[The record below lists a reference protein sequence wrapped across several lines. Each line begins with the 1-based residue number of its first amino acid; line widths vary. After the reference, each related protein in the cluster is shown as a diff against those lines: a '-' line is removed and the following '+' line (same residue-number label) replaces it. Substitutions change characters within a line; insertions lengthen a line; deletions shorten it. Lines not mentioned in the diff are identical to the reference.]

1 MSSSALTSDNSAVVM
16 IDHAVGFGNVFRSHD
31 LSLHVN
37 NTVGLAKTAGVFG
50 IPLVLTNGAD
60 TGPYGPLFSELRAVT
75 GGVPM
80 IVREGNFIN
89 AFETPEFAAAI
100 ESAGR
105 RKLVMSGLLTE
116 GCVLGTALAGL
127 ERGYEVYVAV
137 DATAGETLEIHQVAV
152 QRMVQAGVVPVTWL
166 SLASQYQGS
175 YTNHETV
182 PGFLGLMAQHSPT
195 LGMLF
200 QGHAAPQAA
209 PAAPSPDTGNTEPA
223 GSRPQLVT
231 S

>member
-1 MSSSALTSDNSAVVM
+1 MQPSALTPENSAVVM

-37 NTVGLAKTAGVFG
+37 NTVGLAKTAGVFS

-60 TGPYGPLFSELRAVT
+60 TGPYGPLFSELKAET
-75 GGVPM
+75 GDGRV

-89 AFETPEFAAAI
+89 AFQTPQFAAAV

-105 RKLVMSGLLTE
+105 RKLVISGLLTE

-137 DATAGETLEIHQVAV
+137 DATAGETLETHQVAV
-152 QRMVQAGVVPVTWL
+152 QRMIQAGVVPVTWL

-182 PGFLGLMAQHSPT
+182 QGFLGLMTQHSAAF
-195 LGMLF
+195 GMLL
-200 QGHAAPQAA
+200 QGQAVRA
-209 PAAPSPDTGNTEPA
+209 
-223 GSRPQLVT
+223 R
-231 S
+231 

>member
-1 MSSSALTSDNSAVVM
+1 MQPSALTPENSAVVM

-37 NTVGLAKTAGVFG
+37 NTVGLAKTAGVFS

-60 TGPYGPLFSELRAVT
+60 TGPYGPLFSELKAET
-75 GGVPM
+75 GDGRV

-89 AFETPEFAAAI
+89 AFQTPQFAAAV

-105 RKLVMSGLLTE
+105 RKLVISGLLTE

-137 DATAGETLEIHQVAV
+137 DATAGETLETHQVAV
-152 QRMVQAGVVPVTWL
+152 QRMIQAGVVPVTWL

-182 PGFLGLMAQHSPT
+182 QGFLGLMTQHSAAF
-195 LGMLF
+195 GMLF
-200 QGHAAPQAA
+200 QGQAVRA
-209 PAAPSPDTGNTEPA
+209 
-223 GSRPQLVT
+223 R
-231 S
+231 

>member
-1 MSSSALTSDNSAVVM
+1 MQPSALTPQNSAVVM

-37 NTVGLAKTAGVFG
+37 NTVGLAKTAGVSG

-60 TGPYGPLFSELRAVT
+60 TGPYGPLFSELRAET
-75 GGVPM
+75 GDGHV
-80 IVREGNFIN
+80 IVGEGNFIN
-89 AFETPEFAAAI
+89 AFQTPEFAAAV

-137 DATAGETLEIHQVAV
+137 DATAGETLETHQVAV
-152 QRMVQAGVVPVTWL
+152 QRMIQAGVVPVTWL

-182 PGFLGLMAQHSPT
+182 QGFLGLMTQHSAAF
-195 LGMLF
+195 GMLL
-200 QGHAAPQAA
+200 QGQAA
-209 PAAPSPDTGNTEPA
+209 RQAVRA
-223 GSRPQLVT
+223 R
-231 S
+231 

>member
-1 MSSSALTSDNSAVVM
+1 MQPSALTPENSAVVM
-16 IDHAVGFGNVFRSHD
+16 IDHAVGFGNVFRSHN

-60 TGPYGPLFSELRAVT
+60 TGPYGPLFIELRAET
-75 GGVPM
+75 GDGRV

-89 AFETPEFAAAI
+89 AFQIPQFAAAV
-100 ESAGR
+100 ESADR

-137 DATAGETLEIHQVAV
+137 DATAGETLETHQVAV
-152 QRMVQAGVVPVTWL
+152 QRMIQAGVVPVTWL

-182 PGFLGLMAQHSPT
+182 QGFLGLMTQHSPAF
-195 LGMLF
+195 GMLF
-200 QGHAAPQAA
+200 QGRAVRA
-209 PAAPSPDTGNTEPA
+209 
-223 GSRPQLVT
+223 R
-231 S
+231 

>member
-1 MSSSALTSDNSAVVM
+1 MQPSALTPENSAVVM

-37 NTVGLAKTAGVFG
+37 NTVGLAKTAGVFS

-60 TGPYGPLFSELRAVT
+60 TGPYGPLFSELKAET
-75 GGVPM
+75 GDGRV

-89 AFETPEFAAAI
+89 AFQTPQFAAAV

-105 RKLVMSGLLTE
+105 RKLVISGLLTE
-116 GCVLGTALAGL
+116 GCVLTTALAGL

-137 DATAGETLEIHQVAV
+137 DATAGETLETHQVAV
-152 QRMVQAGVVPVTWL
+152 QRMIQAGVVPVTWL

-182 PGFLGLMAQHSPT
+182 QGFLGLMTQHSAAF
-195 LGMLF
+195 GMLF
-200 QGHAAPQAA
+200 QGQAVRA
-209 PAAPSPDTGNTEPA
+209 
-223 GSRPQLVT
+223 R
-231 S
+231 

>member
-1 MSSSALTSDNSAVVM
+1 MPSPPLTPDNSAIVM
-16 IDHAVGFGNVFRSHD
+16 IDHAVRFGNVFRSHD

-75 GGVPM
+75 VGARV

-89 AFETPEFAAAI
+89 ALQTPRFAAAI

-127 ERGYEVYVAV
+127 ERGYEVYLAV
-137 DATAGETLEIHQVAV
+137 DATAGETLETHQGD
-152 QRMVQAGVVPVTWL
+152 QA
-166 SLASQYQGS
+166 SGS
-175 YTNHETV
+175 
-182 PGFLGLMAQHSPT
+182 
-195 LGMLF
+195 
-200 QGHAAPQAA
+200 
-209 PAAPSPDTGNTEPA
+209 
-223 GSRPQLVT
+223 
-231 S
+231 

>member
-1 MSSSALTSDNSAVVM
+1 MSSSALTSGNSAIVM
-16 IDHAVGFGNVFRSHD
+16 IDHAAGFGNVFRSHD

-37 NTVGLAKTAGVFG
+37 NTVGLAETAAVFG

-75 GGVPM
+75 GDARV

-89 AFETPEFAAAI
+89 AFETPEFAAAV
-100 ESAGR
+100 ELAGR

-127 ERGYEVYVAV
+127 ERGYEAYVAV
-137 DATAGETLEIHQVAV
+137 DATAGETLETHQVAV
-152 QRMVQAGVVPVTWL
+152 QRMIQAGAVPVTWL

-182 PGFLGLMAQHSPT
+182 PGFLGLMAQHSPAF
-195 LGMLF
+195 GMLF
-200 QGHAAPQAA
+200 QGRAARQAA
-209 PAAPSPDTGNTEPA
+209 PAGSSP
-223 GSRPQLVT
+223 GSA
-231 S
+231 

>member
-1 MSSSALTSDNSAVVM
+1 MSSPALTSENSAIVM

-31 LSLHVN
+31 VSLHVN

-60 TGPYGPLFSELRAVT
+60 KGPYGPLFSELRAVT
-75 GGVPM
+75 GGARV

-89 AFETPEFAAAI
+89 AFETPQFAAVV

-127 ERGYEVYVAV
+127 ERGYEVYLAV
-137 DATAGETLEIHQVAV
+137 DAAAGETLETHQVAI
-152 QRMVQAGVVPVTWL
+152 QRMIQAGVVPVTWL

-175 YTNHETV
+175 YTNHQTV
-182 PGFLGLMAQHSPT
+182 PGFLDLMAQHSAAF
-195 LGMLF
+195 GMLF
-200 QGHAAPQAA
+200 QSHADRQAT
-209 PAAPSPDTGNTEPA
+209 PAAP
-223 GSRPQLVT
+223 GSA
-231 S
+231 

>member
-1 MSSSALTSDNSAVVM
+1 MSSSALTTENSAVVM

-37 NTVGLAKTAGVFG
+37 NTVGLARTAGVFG

-75 GGVPM
+75 GGAPV
-80 IVREGNFIN
+80 IVREANFID
-89 AFETPEFAAAI
+89 AFQTPQFAAAI

-105 RKLVMSGLLTE
+105 RKLVLSGLLTE

-137 DATAGETLEIHQVAV
+137 DATAGETLETHQVAV

-166 SLASQYQGS
+166 SLASHYQGS
-175 YTNHETV
+175 YTNHQTV
-182 PGFLGLMAQHSPT
+182 PGFLGLMAQHSPA

-200 QGHAAPQAA
+200 QGQAARQAA
-209 PAAPSPDTGNTEPA
+209 PAASSPQTGNTEPA
-223 GSRPQLVT
+223 GSVHRNP
-231 S
+231 

>member
-1 MSSSALTSDNSAVVM
+1 MPPSTLTSENSAIVM

-60 TGPYGPLFSELRAVT
+60 TGPYGPLFSELRIVT
-75 GGVPM
+75 GGARV

-89 AFETPEFAAAI
+89 AFQTPRFAAAI

-127 ERGYEVYVAV
+127 ERGSSKARLPGRQHPPHPRRIRVTPNPPDRCTGTR
-137 DATAGETLEIHQVAV
+137 DA
-152 QRMVQAGVVPVTWL
+152 
-166 SLASQYQGS
+166 
-175 YTNHETV
+175 
-182 PGFLGLMAQHSPT
+182 
-195 LGMLF
+195 
-200 QGHAAPQAA
+200 
-209 PAAPSPDTGNTEPA
+209 
-223 GSRPQLVT
+223 
-231 S
+231 

>member
-1 MSSSALTSDNSAVVM
+1 MPPSALTSENSAIVM

-31 LSLHVN
+31 IWLHVN
-37 NTVGLAKTAGVFG
+37 NAVALAKTAGVFD

-60 TGPYGPLFSELRAVT
+60 TGPYGPLFRELRAVT
-75 GGVPM
+75 GDAHL

-89 AFETPEFAAAI
+89 AFEPPQFAAAV
-100 ESAGR
+100 EATGR

-137 DATAGETLEIHQVAV
+137 DATAGETLETHQVAL
-152 QRMVQAGVVPVTWL
+152 QRMIQAGAVPVTWL

-175 YTNHETV
+175 YTNHQTV
-182 PGFLGLMAQHSPT
+182 PGFLGLMTQHSPAF
-195 LGMLF
+195 GMLL
-200 QGHAAPQAA
+200 QGQAA
-209 PAAPSPDTGNTEPA
+209 PAGSAPAAP
-223 GSRPQLVT
+223 
-231 S
+231 

>member
-1 MSSSALTSDNSAVVM
+1 MQPSALTPENSAVVM
-16 IDHAVGFGNVFRSHD
+16 IDHAVGFGNLFRSHD

-60 TGPYGPLFSELRAVT
+60 TGPYGPLFSELGAVT
-75 GGVPM
+75 GGARV

-89 AFETPEFAAAI
+89 AFQTPEFAAVI

-127 ERGYEVYVAV
+127 QRGYEVYVAV
-137 DATAGETLEIHQVAV
+137 DVTAGETLETHQVAV
-152 QRMVQAGVVPVTWL
+152 QRMIQAGVVPVTWL

-175 YTNHETV
+175 YTNHKTV
-182 PGFLGLMAQHSPT
+182 PGFLGLMAQHSAAF
-195 LGMLF
+195 GMLF
-200 QGHAAPQAA
+200 QGQAGRQAA
-209 PAAPSPDTGNTEPA
+209 PAGSSPAP
-223 GSRPQLVT
+223 
-231 S
+231 

>member
-1 MSSSALTSDNSAVVM
+1 MQPSALTPENSAVVM

-37 NTVGLAKTAGVFG
+37 NTVALAKTAGVFG

-60 TGPYGPLFSELRAVT
+60 IGPYGPLFSELRAET
-75 GGVPM
+75 GDGHV

-89 AFETPEFAAAI
+89 AFQTPEFAAAI

-105 RKLVMSGLLTE
+105 RKLIMSGLLTE

-137 DATAGETLEIHQVAV
+137 DATAGETLETHQVAV
-152 QRMVQAGVVPVTWL
+152 QRMIQAGVVPVTWL

-182 PGFLGLMAQHSPT
+182 QGFLGLMTQHSAAF
-195 LGMLF
+195 GMLL
-200 QGHAAPQAA
+200 QGQGARQPV
-209 PAAPSPDTGNTEPA
+209 
-223 GSRPQLVT
+223 RVR
-231 S
+231 

>member
-1 MSSSALTSDNSAVVM
+1 M

-60 TGPYGPLFSELRAVT
+60 TGPYGQLFSELRAET
-75 GGVPM
+75 GDGRV

-89 AFETPEFAAAI
+89 AFQTPQFAAAV

-127 ERGYEVYVAV
+127 GRGYEVYVAV
-137 DATAGETLEIHQVAV
+137 DATADETLETHQVAV
-152 QRMVQAGVVPVTWL
+152 QRMIQAGVVPVTCL

-182 PGFLGLMAQHSPT
+182 QGFPGLMTQHSAAF
-195 LGMLF
+195 GMLL
-200 QGHAAPQAA
+200 QRQDARA
-209 PAAPSPDTGNTEPA
+209 
-223 GSRPQLVT
+223 R
-231 S
+231 

>member
-1 MSSSALTSDNSAVVM
+1 MQPSALTPENSAVVM

-60 TGPYGPLFSELRAVT
+60 TGPYGPLFSELRAET
-75 GGVPM
+75 GDGRV

-89 AFETPEFAAAI
+89 AFQTPQFAAAV

-105 RKLVMSGLLTE
+105 RKLIMSGLLTE

-137 DATAGETLEIHQVAV
+137 DATAGETLETHQVAV
-152 QRMVQAGVVPVTWL
+152 QRMIQAGVVPVTWL

-175 YTNHETV
+175 HTNHETV
-182 PGFLGLMAQHSPT
+182 QGFLGLMTQHSAAF
-195 LGMLF
+195 GMLL
-200 QGHAAPQAA
+200 QGQAVRA
-209 PAAPSPDTGNTEPA
+209 
-223 GSRPQLVT
+223 R
-231 S
+231 

>member
-1 MSSSALTSDNSAVVM
+1 MQPSALTPENSAVVM

-60 TGPYGPLFSELRAVT
+60 TGPYGPLFSELKAET
-75 GGVPM
+75 GDGRV

-89 AFETPEFAAAI
+89 AFQTPQFAAAV

-116 GCVLGTALAGL
+116 GCVLTTALAGL

-137 DATAGETLEIHQVAV
+137 DATAGETLETHQVAV
-152 QRMVQAGVVPVTWL
+152 QRMIQAGVVPVTWL

-182 PGFLGLMAQHSPT
+182 QGFLGLMTQHSAAF
-195 LGMLF
+195 GMLF
-200 QGHAAPQAA
+200 QRQAVRA
-209 PAAPSPDTGNTEPA
+209 
-223 GSRPQLVT
+223 R
-231 S
+231 

>member
-1 MSSSALTSDNSAVVM
+1 MQPSALTPENSAVVM

-31 LSLHVN
+31 LSRHVN

-60 TGPYGPLFSELRAVT
+60 TGPYGPLFSELRAET
-75 GGVPM
+75 GDGRV

-89 AFETPEFAAAI
+89 AFQTPEFAAAV

-137 DATAGETLEIHQVAV
+137 DATAGETLETHQVAV
-152 QRMVQAGVVPVTWL
+152 QRMIQAGVVPVTWL

-182 PGFLGLMAQHSPT
+182 QGFLGLMTQHSAAF
-195 LGMLF
+195 GMFL
-200 QGHAAPQAA
+200 QGQAA
-209 PAAPSPDTGNTEPA
+209 RQAV
-223 GSRPQLVT
+223 RVR
-231 S
+231 

>member
-1 MSSSALTSDNSAVVM
+1 MQPSALTPENSAVVM

-60 TGPYGPLFSELRAVT
+60 TGPYGPLFSELRAET
-75 GGVPM
+75 GDWRV

-89 AFETPEFAAAI
+89 
-100 ESAGR
+100 
-105 RKLVMSGLLTE
+105 E
-116 GCVLGTALAGL
+116 GCVLGSALAGL

-137 DATAGETLEIHQVAV
+137 DATAGETLEAHQVAV
-152 QRMVQAGVVPVTWL
+152 QRMIQAGVVPVTWL

-175 YTNHETV
+175 CTNHETV
-182 PGFLGLMAQHSPT
+182 QGFLSLMTQHSAAF
-195 LGMLF
+195 GMLF
-200 QGHAAPQAA
+200 QGQAVRA
-209 PAAPSPDTGNTEPA
+209 
-223 GSRPQLVT
+223 R
-231 S
+231 

>member
-50 IPLVLTNGAD
+50 APLVLTNGAH

-75 GGVPM
+75 SGVRV

-89 AFETPEFAAAI
+89 AFETPEFAAVI

-127 ERGYEVYVAV
+127 EQGYEVYVAV
-137 DATAGETLEIHQVAV
+137 DATAGETLETHQVAV

-200 QGHAAPQAA
+200 QGQAA
-209 PAAPSPDTGNTEPA
+209 RQAASAASSPGTGNTEPS
-223 GSRPQLVT
+223 GSMHSNP
-231 S
+231 

>member
-1 MSSSALTSDNSAVVM
+1 MQPSALTPENSAVVM
-16 IDHAVGFGNVFRSHD
+16 IDHAVGFGNVFRCHD

-37 NTVGLAKTAGVFG
+37 NTVGLAKTAGVFS

-60 TGPYGPLFSELRAVT
+60 TGPYGPLFSELKAET
-75 GGVPM
+75 GDGRV

-89 AFETPEFAAAI
+89 AFQTPQFAAAV

-105 RKLVMSGLLTE
+105 RKLVISGLLTE

-137 DATAGETLEIHQVAV
+137 DATAGETLETHQVAV
-152 QRMVQAGVVPVTWL
+152 QRMIQAGVVPVTWL

-182 PGFLGLMAQHSPT
+182 QGFLGLMTQHSAAF
-195 LGMLF
+195 GMLF
-200 QGHAAPQAA
+200 QGQAVRA
-209 PAAPSPDTGNTEPA
+209 
-223 GSRPQLVT
+223 R
-231 S
+231 